1 MSFAKDEVIP
11 QLYQFTK
18 DLPVGIKFALGL
30 LFIWRLLKIFNSFR
44 ISPSYRIVSV
54 YRRSRSILPKAN
66 SQNLA
71 ED

>member
-18 DLPVGIKFALGL
+18 DLPVGIKLTLGL
-30 LFIWRLLKIFNSFR
+30 LLIWRLLKIFNSFR
-44 ISPSYRIVSV
+44 ISSPHWIVSL
-54 YRRSRSILPKAN
+54 YLRSRSILPKAN